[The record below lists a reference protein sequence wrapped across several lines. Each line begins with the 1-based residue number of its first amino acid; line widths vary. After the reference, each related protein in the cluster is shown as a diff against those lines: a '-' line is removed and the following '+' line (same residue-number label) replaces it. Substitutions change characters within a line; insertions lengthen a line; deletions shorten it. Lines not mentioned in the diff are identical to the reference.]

1 MTTGL
6 TFECLY
12 DFRRSNRRRYGYKK
26 MDVVRHDFDGEDFP
40 MLLFSNGIQDV
51 LQLILVPVKDAAPIL
66 WYPHYVQVQQIPC
79 MTSLIKD
86 FHTYNI
92 SLYTAEINSFCSKRE
107 NKEFTF
113 IPGLKSEVFPFT
125 FDNMERSRPMKKV
138 ITVILALSV
147 VLTMAACGKTNES
160 APMAVSATASD
171 LRIENK
177 PQKTNKVKNKASVAP
192 EETEV
197 QKKWNGWYYGG
208 VDMRDCTDSWE
219 IANGNTFDAM
229 MRIALDEKGEGTLTI
244 MDPYGDLMKDVYVEI
259 MCMANNNTVFAVS
272 GTAFS
277 DNINADEWLLIDE
290 KGTISVSSSSKK
302 DGANIGYDFQFRKWG
317 DKWKGISYSEDIPK
331 FSVYLS
337 LIEQNY
343 NAEAAYATKLLTD
356 EGNMDKGSARGT
368 AETLEALGVPPIQS
382 VFRTDGEH
390 GFTLR
395 INDQNGK
402 TYYLG
407 YDEMGYLEIVRRDAE
422 DGEIL
427 YAAEE

>member
-1 MTTGL
+1 
-6 TFECLY
+6 
-12 DFRRSNRRRYGYKK
+12 
-26 MDVVRHDFDGEDFP
+26 
-40 MLLFSNGIQDV
+40 
-51 LQLILVPVKDAAPIL
+51 
-66 WYPHYVQVQQIPC
+66 
-79 MTSLIKD
+79 
-86 FHTYNI
+86 
-92 SLYTAEINSFCSKRE
+92 
-107 NKEFTF
+107 
-113 IPGLKSEVFPFT
+113 
-125 FDNMERSRPMKKV
+125 MKKV